1 MALINVKDFEHT
13 NSANAEFDAQRSR
26 QYCEQL
32 EKGKILFFDH
42 TPFDL
47 SDEDRRFLLSAKQE
61 NTRLHKNISYRPEQ
75 NLLRGFPS
83 NDKENFNR
91 LREIM
96 CDYSKRVIE
105 FFGRFLIPYAENR
118 LLDYASFRPI
128 EEKGRELSL
137 HKRNELLHVDAFPS
151 RPTWGG
157 RILRVFTNIN
167 PQENR
172 IWEIGEDFPSLA
184 EKYAFDAGLETIQ
197 KQAASP
203 VGKIFRQTS
212 KLLNKTGLPVP
223 NRSAYDRFMLRFHD
237 YLKEN
242 TNYQTESVKTRLEF
256 PPNSTW
262 LVYTDG
268 VPHSV
273 LSGQFALEQTFIIPF
288 ESLVAPQ
295 DSPAGVLGKMCRRSL
310 ISN

>member
-1 MALINVKDFEHT
+1 MSWITVNNFE
-13 NSANAEFDAQRSR
+13 NGIDRERIR
-26 QYCEQL
+26 LYCEQL

-42 TPFDL
+42 IPFDL
-47 SDEDRRFLLSAKQE
+47 PEEHKQFLLSARQE

-75 NLLRGFPS
+75 NILRGFPS
-83 NDKENFNR
+83 KDSENFNR
-91 LREIM
+91 LRGIM
-96 CDYSKRVIE
+96 GYYSAQVTDFIDQFLTPYSKS
-105 FFGRFLIPYAENR
+105 R
-118 LLDYASFRPI
+118 LLDYASYRPI
-128 EEKGRELSL
+128 EEAGRELPL

-167 PQENR
+167 PNQSR
-172 IWEIGEDFPSLA
+172 IWEIGEDFEQLA
-184 EKYAFDAGLETIQ
+184 REYADDAGLKQFNAPSAIQ
-197 KQAASP
+197 Q
-203 VGKIFRQTS
+203 VFNGTS
-212 KLLNKTGLPVP
+212 KLMNKIGLPIP
-223 NRSAYDRFMLRFHD
+223 DRSNYDRFMLRFHD

-242 TNYQTESVKTRLEF
+242 SAYQKTGRKTRLEF

-288 ESLVAPQ
+288 ESLVSPQ
-295 DSPAGVLGKMCRRSL
+295 DSPAGVLEKMCQKSL
-310 ISN
+310 IRA